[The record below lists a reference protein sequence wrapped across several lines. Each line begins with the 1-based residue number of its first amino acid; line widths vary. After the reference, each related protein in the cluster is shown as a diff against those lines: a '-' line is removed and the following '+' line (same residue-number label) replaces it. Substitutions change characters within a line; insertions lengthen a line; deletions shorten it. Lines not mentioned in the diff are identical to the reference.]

1 MRGFL
6 RPATNAAQ
14 RFGQEN
20 SMVELRDAVLE
31 DCNTLERIQISLD
44 QGLLGEFQYH
54 DHEVALRH
62 QYHVVKQWVEDFER
76 GGRRTKARK
85 A

>member
-20 SMVELRDAVLE
+20 SMIELRDAVLE
-31 DCNTLERIQISLD
+31 DANTLERIQASLD
-44 QGLLGEFQYH
+44 QG
-54 DHEVALRH
+54 
-62 QYHVVKQWVEDFER
+62 VVFANFAIFR
-76 GGRRTKARK
+76 
-85 A
+85 